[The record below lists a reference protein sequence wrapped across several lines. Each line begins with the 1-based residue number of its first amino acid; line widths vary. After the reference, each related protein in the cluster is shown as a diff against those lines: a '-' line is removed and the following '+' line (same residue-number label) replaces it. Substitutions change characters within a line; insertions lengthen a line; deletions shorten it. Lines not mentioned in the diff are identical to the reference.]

1 MIFLATIGGIALA
14 FGFAW
19 AMGEVLV
26 LAFERKVKRII
37 KKCKKAWREDSL
49 RLKEKYVSEEN
60 YITETVEELL
70 RKSELIEK
78 EEGV

>member
-14 FGFAW
+14 FGISW

-26 LAFERKVKRII
+26 ITFERKVKRIV
-37 KKCKKAWREDSL
+37 KKCKKAWSEDSL
-49 RLKEKYVSEEN
+49 QLKEKYGSEEN